1 MAEIPGSMLNENA
14 MITALFDELHTPLH
28 RYAVSLAH
36 STDQADDLLQ
46 ETFSRAMANAA
57 LLARLD
63 DDQCRAWLFRVL
75 RNRFLDLRRQD
86 RRSDQLVRHLAN
98 QAWGELDD
106 PMIPLEWLAVLDD
119 VPRHYREFPITAAL
133 GHSVATKPLPGFVG
147 GEKHYESGFADWT
160 DRRLGGPLG
169 MGTRYSP
176 HPSRPAAILILHR
189 QAVEED

>member
-119 VPRHYREFPITAAL
+119 VPRRYRELLRKRYELCMTSTEIGQEL
-133 GHSVATKPLPGFVG
+133 GIPPATVR
-147 GEKHYESGFADWT
+147 S
-160 DRRLGGPLG
+160 RLRL
-169 MGTRYSP
+169 
-176 HPSRPAAILILHR
+176 AIQWLRSHCL
-189 QAVEED
+189 DS